1 MKKNNIA
8 GQSNQVAH
16 RTHNPKVRGSNPL
29 PAIPDSGGESLPVK
43 KTEKLPKKPIA
54 EVRKENEELKEELK
68 TLREKYAT
76 YGHCNMCDKHKSR
89 DKFYKSTDP
98 MIKSGITSI
107 CKECARKIALQ
118 VDANGMEH
126 SPTKESCRKALY
138 YLNKPF
144 LNKIWDASVQE
155 SENVLSGKPRSTVW
169 DAYAKNISMPNYVG
183 MTYVDSDTE
192 SFVEDTSISKS
203 NTEEDIFNDHIGQD
217 AWDGYLRNKNEIIRL
232 LEYDPFE
239 KEDLAD
245 QPLLYSQLIGMV
257 DSGGDQ
263 NDDMM
268 RTASAISIV
277 RGFLQI
283 QKIDDTITK
292 LMTDYRNIEKNS
304 AVIKSLQESK
314 GKISSIISSLAQ
326 DSCISLKHTKNAK
339 KGENTWTGKLK
350 KIKDLNLRAGEVN
363 GFDIATCK
371 AMQQVMDLS
380 NASIMRQLRLD
391 ESEWSD
397 IVADQREMIVKFQ
410 DETAKY
416 EEICRIL
423 LRENLDIKD
432 SLLEKGI
439 DLEME
444 VTDLNELFSCFS
456 DIPNQGESE
465 DEE

>member
-1 MKKNNIA
+1 M
-8 GQSNQVAH
+8 
-16 RTHNPKVRGSNPL
+16 
-29 PAIPDSGGESLPVK
+29 PVK
-43 KTEKLPKKPIA
+43 KTEKPQRKPIA
-54 EVRKENEELKEELK
+54 EVRKENEDLKEELK
-68 TLREKYAT
+68 NLREKYET

-89 DKFYKSTDP
+89 DKFYQSTDP
-98 MIKSGITSI
+98 MIKSGITPI
-107 CKECARKIALQ
+107 CKECARKIALR
-118 VDANGMEH
+118 VDINGMEH

-138 YLNKPF
+138 YLNEPF
-144 LNKIWDASVQE
+144 LNKVWDASIQE
-155 SENVLSGKPRSTVW
+155 SENVLSGKPRSNVW
-169 DAYAKNISMPNYVG
+169 FSYVKNISMPQYNG
-183 MTYVDSDTE
+183 MTYVDSDVE
-192 SFVEDTSISKS
+192 SFIDDTPTPKS
-203 NTEEDIFNDHIGQD
+203 NTEEDIFAEHMGQD
-217 AWDGYLRNKNEIIRL
+217 TWDGYLRNKNEIIRL

-239 KEDLAD
+239 KEDIED
-245 QPLLYSQLIGMV
+245 QPLLYSQLIGMI

-292 LMTDYRNIEKNS
+292 LMTDYMNIEKNS
-304 AVIKSLQESK
+304 ATIKSLQESK
-314 GKISSIISSLAQ
+314 TKISSIITSLAQ

-371 AMQQVMDLS
+371 AMKQVMDLS
-380 NASIMRQLRLD
+380 NASIMRQLQLD

-397 IVADQREMIVKFQ
+397 IVADQREMVVKLQ
-410 DETAKY
+410 DELAKY

-432 SLLEKGI
+432 ALSEKEI

-444 VTDLNELFSCFS
+444 ITDLNELFSCFS
-456 DIPNQGESE
+456 DIPNQEERE